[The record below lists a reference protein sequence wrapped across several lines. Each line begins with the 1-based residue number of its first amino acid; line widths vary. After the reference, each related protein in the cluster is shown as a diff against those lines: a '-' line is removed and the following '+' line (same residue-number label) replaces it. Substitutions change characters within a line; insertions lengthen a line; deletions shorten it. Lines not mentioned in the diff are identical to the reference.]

1 MSPKTVT
8 IHNEKRSIKTKWHHT
23 WHLTCDII
31 GSILSRG
38 VVCLWVVL
46 IKLTFENTQ
55 QAGDP
60 VV

>member
-1 MSPKTVT
+1 MSAVKTV
-8 IHNEKRSIKTKWHHT
+8 HQMKWHHT

-31 GSILSRG
+31 HSILNGSA
-38 VVCLWVVL
+38 VCLWVVL
-46 IKLTFENTQ
+46 IKLTFENAK